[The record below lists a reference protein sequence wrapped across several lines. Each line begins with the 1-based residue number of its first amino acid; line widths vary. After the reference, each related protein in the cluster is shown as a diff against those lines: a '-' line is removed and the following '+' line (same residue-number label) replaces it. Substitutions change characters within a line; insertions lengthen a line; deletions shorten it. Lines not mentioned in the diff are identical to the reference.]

1 MLLNEKRSFKDGA
14 AQERNFHA
22 YPLLGPADA
31 PDIDVHIVPS
41 TEPPGG
47 IGEPG
52 LPPLPG
58 AVCNVIFAATGKR
71 LRSMPIG
78 GPFRVWEGAP
88 AHARKAR
95 PRAGVHRVDGWLT
108 TSLPSA
114 LRSPPRRPLPR
125 WRTWSAFPSGIP
137 A

>member
-1 MLLNEKRSFKDGA
+1 MTNATTSTLDGALAVADGAVRVHRVTAAVDCGTVVHPDTVNAQIMGAALMGLSMLQHEKLSFKDGA
-14 AQERNFHA
+14 AQERNFHT

-58 AVCNVIFAATGKR
+58 AVCNAIFAATGKR
-71 LRSMPIG
+71 LRSMPI
-78 GPFRVWEGAP
+78 
-88 AHARKAR
+88 
-95 PRAGVHRVDGWLT
+95 AGQL
-108 TSLPSA
+108 A
-114 LRSPPRRPLPR
+114 
-125 WRTWSAFPSGIP
+125 
-137 A
+137 